1 MTAQPASPLP
11 APPSTLAQFDLSRRS
26 GLVTGAASG
35 IGLAY
40 AEVLAEAGAKV
51 TLTDIDGE
59 GAERAAARL
68 RDAGHDARSARVDV
82 RDLAAVAA
90 AFDGHVAAW
99 GGCDIAFANAGLD
112 VGNGFW
118 TPGDKRNPAGQ
129 IDAYDPERWDRSI
142 AINLT
147 GVFHTVREAARV
159 MKANEA
165 NGQRRGG
172 SIVITSSNAAEVNE
186 AIVGVPYMAA
196 KAGVKHFMRH
206 AAYELAAFGIRVNAI
221 APGPFV
227 TNIGDG
233 WVKKNPA
240 AKQAWDAL
248 VPVGRMAETYQIK
261 PLALLLAS
269 DAGSYM
275 TGSHVMIDG
284 GMQLGPVKPLVF
296 EE

>member
-1 MTAQPASPLP
+1 MK
-11 APPSTLAQFDLSRRS
+11 TLDQFDLTGRS

-51 TLTDIDGE
+51 TLTDIDAE
-59 GAERAAARL
+59 GAARECARL
-68 RDAGHDARSARVDV
+68 VDQGYEARWDSCDVSKLDQVAR
-82 RDLAAVAA
+82 
-90 AFDGHVAAW
+90 AFDHHVAAY
-99 GGCDIAFANAGLD
+99 GGCDVAFANAGLD

-118 TPGDKRNPAGQ
+118 TPEGQRNPDGQ
-129 IDAYDPERWDRSI
+129 IDVYDPDRWYKSI
-142 AINLT
+142 GINLN

-159 MKANEA
+159 MKANEK

-172 SIVITSSNAAEVNE
+172 AIVITSSNAAEVNE

-206 AAYELAAFGIRVNAI
+206 AAYELAAYGIRVNAI

-240 AKQAWDAL
+240 AKAAWDDL
-248 VPVGRMAETYQIK
+248 VPVGKMAETYQIK

-275 TGSHVMIDG
+275 TGAHVMIDG
-284 GMQLGPVKPLVF
+284 GMQLGPVKPLND
-296 EE
+296 

>member
-1 MTAQPASPLP
+1 MK
-11 APPSTLAQFDLSRRS
+11 TLEQFDIAGRS
-26 GLVTGAASG
+26 ALVTGAASG

-40 AEVLAEAGAKV
+40 AECMAEAGAKV

-59 GAERAAARL
+59 GAAREAQRL
-68 RDAGHDARSARVDV
+68 VDEGYEARFAICDV
-82 RDLAAVAA
+82 SDLAAVAR
-90 AFDGHVAAW
+90 AFDDHARAY

-112 VGNGFW
+112 VGGGFW
-118 TPGDKRNPAGQ
+118 TPEGARNPEGQ
-129 IDAYDPERWDRSI
+129 IDVYDPDRWYKSI
-142 AINLT
+142 GINLN

-159 MKANEA
+159 MKANE
-165 NGQRRGG
+165 GRGGRRGG
-172 SIVITSSNAAEVNE
+172 AIVITSSNAAEVNE

-206 AAYELAAFGIRVNAI
+206 AAYELAAYGIRVNAI

-240 AKQAWDAL
+240 AKKAWDEL

-269 DAGSYM
+269 DAGSYI
-275 TGSHVMIDG
+275 TGAHVMIDG
-284 GMQLGPVKPLVF
+284 GMQLGPVKPLND
-296 EE
+296 

>member
-1 MTAQPASPLP
+1 VK
-11 APPSTLAQFDLSRRS
+11 TLDQFDIRGRS
-26 GLVTGAASG
+26 ALVTGAASG

-40 AEVLAEAGAKV
+40 AECMAEAGARV
-51 TLTDIDGE
+51 TLADIDAE
-59 GAERAAARL
+59 GAEREAARL
-68 RDAGHDARSARVDV
+68 VVEGFEARWDACDV
-82 RDLAAVAA
+82 ADLDHVSR
-90 AFDGHVAAW
+90 AFDNHVAAY

-118 TPGDKRNPAGQ
+118 SPENTRNPAGQ
-129 IDAYDPERWDRSI
+129 IDVYPKDAWDKSI
-142 AINLT
+142 GINLT

-159 MKANEA
+159 MKANSE
-165 NGQRRGG
+165 RRGG

-240 AKQAWDAL
+240 AKAAWDEM
-248 VPVGRMAETYQIK
+248 VPVGKMAETYQIK

-284 GMQLGPVKPLVF
+284 GMQLGAVKPLD
-296 EE
+296 

>member
-1 MTAQPASPLP
+1 MTQPK
-11 APPSTLAQFDLSRRS
+11 TLDQFDLTGRS

-51 TLTDIDGE
+51 TITDVDAE
-59 GAERAAARL
+59 GAAREAQRL
-68 RDAGHDARSARVDV
+68 VDAGHDVRWDSCDV
-82 RDLAAVAA
+82 SELAQVAQ
-90 AFDGHVAAW
+90 AFDNHVAAF
-99 GGCDIAFANAGLD
+99 GGCDVAFANAGID

-118 TPGDKRNPAGQ
+118 TPEGNRNPEGQ
-129 IDAYDPERWDRSI
+129 IDVYDPERWYKSI
-142 AINLT
+142 GINLN

-206 AAYELAAFGIRVNAI
+206 SAYELAAYGIRVNAI

-240 AKQAWDAL
+240 AKKAWDEL

-275 TGSHVMIDG
+275 TGAHVMIDG
-284 GMQLGPVKPLVF
+284 GMQLGPIKPLND
-296 EE
+296 

>member
-1 MTAQPASPLP
+1 MSDPQED
-11 APPSTLAQFDLSRRS
+11 APGTLDQFDIRGRS
-26 GLVTGAASG
+26 ALVTGAASG

-40 AEVLAEAGAKV
+40 AECMAEAGAKV
-51 TLTDIDGE
+51 TLTDIDAAGVQRE
-59 GAERAAARL
+59 AARL
-68 RDAGHDARSARVDV
+68 NDAGYEARWASCDV
-82 RDLAAVAA
+82 TDLLEVSQ
-90 AFDGHVAAW
+90 AFNDHVAAY

-112 VGNGFW
+112 VGDGFW
-118 TPGDKRNPAGQ
+118 SPEDRRNPDGQ
-129 IDAYDPERWDRSI
+129 IDVYSKAKWDKSI
-142 AINLT
+142 DINLT

-159 MKANEA
+159 MKANEG
-165 NGQRRGG
+165 NGYRRGG

-206 AAYELAAFGIRVNAI
+206 SAYELAAFGIRVNAI

-240 AKQAWDAL
+240 AKQAWDKL

-275 TGSHVMIDG
+275 TGAHVMIDG
-284 GMQLGPVKPLVF
+284 GMQLGPVKPIDDD
-296 EE
+296 

>member
-1 MTAQPASPLP
+1 MK
-11 APPSTLAQFDLSRRS
+11 TLDQFDIRGRS
-26 GLVTGAASG
+26 ALVTGAASG

-40 AEVLAEAGAKV
+40 AECMAEAGAKV
-51 TLTDIDGE
+51 TLTDIDAT
-59 GAERAAARL
+59 GAEREAARL
-68 RDAGHDARSARVDV
+68 AGEGHEVRWAACDV
-82 RDLAAVAA
+82 SKLEQVAA
-90 AFDGHVAAW
+90 AFDGHVAAY

-118 TPGDKRNPAGQ
+118 SPENARNPAGQ
-129 IDAYDPERWDRSI
+129 IDVYPKEAWDKSI
-142 AINLT
+142 GINLT

-159 MKANEA
+159 MKANKE
-165 NGQRRGG
+165 RRGG

-206 AAYELAAFGIRVNAI
+206 AAYELAAYGIRVNAI

-240 AKQAWDAL
+240 AKAAWDEL
-248 VPVGRMAETYQIK
+248 VPVWRMAESRK
-261 PLALLLAS
+261 
-269 DAGSYM
+269 
-275 TGSHVMIDG
+275 
-284 GMQLGPVKPLVF
+284 
-296 EE
+296 

>member
-1 MTAQPASPLP
+1 MK
-11 APPSTLAQFDLSRRS
+11 TLDQFDLTGRS

-40 AEVLAEAGAKV
+40 AEVIAEAGAKV
-51 TLTDIDGE
+51 TLTDIDAE
-59 GAERAAARL
+59 GAAREAQRL
-68 RDAGHDARSARVDV
+68 CDEGYEARWDACDV
-82 RDLAAVAA
+82 SNLAQVAA
-90 AFDGHVAAW
+90 AFDNHVAAY

-118 TPGDKRNPAGQ
+118 GPDGKRNPEGQ
-129 IDAYDPERWDRSI
+129 IDVYDPDRWDKSI
-142 AINLT
+142 DINLS
-147 GVFHTVREAARV
+147 GVFRTVREAARV
-159 MKANEA
+159 MKANT
-165 NGQRRGG
+165 QRRGG
-172 SIVITSSNAAEVNE
+172 AIVITSSNAAEVNE

-206 AAYELAAFGIRVNAI
+206 AAYELAAYGIRVNAI
-221 APGPFV
+221 APGPFA

-240 AKQAWDAL
+240 AKKAWDEL

-275 TGSHVMIDG
+275 TGAHIMIDG
-284 GMQLGPVKPLVF
+284 GMQLGPVKPLNG
-296 EE
+296 

>member
-1 MTAQPASPLP
+1 MSGEPK
-11 APPSTLAQFDLSRRS
+11 TLDQFDLTGRS

-40 AEVLAEAGAKV
+40 AEVLAEAGARV
-51 TLTDIDGE
+51 TLTDIDAE
-59 GAERAAARL
+59 GAARECARL
-68 RDAGHDARSARVDV
+68 VDQGYEARWDSCDVSRLDEVAR
-82 RDLAAVAA
+82 
-90 AFDGHVAAW
+90 AFDHHVSAY
-99 GGCDIAFANAGLD
+99 GGCDVAFANAGLD

-118 TPGDKRNPAGQ
+118 TPEGARNPDGQ
-129 IDAYDPERWDRSI
+129 IDVYDPDRWYKSI
-142 AINLT
+142 GVNLN

-159 MKANEA
+159 MKKNTH
-165 NGQRRGG
+165 RRGG

-206 AAYELAAFGIRVNAI
+206 AAYELAAYGIRVNAI

-240 AKQAWDAL
+240 AKAAWDEL

-275 TGSHVMIDG
+275 TGAHVMIDG
-284 GMQLGPVKPLVF
+284 GMQLGPVKPLNG
-296 EE
+296 

>member
-1 MTAQPASPLP
+1 MTQPK
-11 APPSTLAQFDLSRRS
+11 TLDQFDLTGRS

-51 TLTDIDGE
+51 TITDVDAE
-59 GAERAAARL
+59 GAAREAQRL
-68 RDAGHDARSARVDV
+68 VDAGHDVRWDSCDV
-82 RDLAAVAA
+82 ADLAQVAQ
-90 AFDGHVAAW
+90 AFDNHVAAF
-99 GGCDIAFANAGLD
+99 GGCDVAFANAGID

-118 TPGDKRNPAGQ
+118 TPEGNRNPEGQ
-129 IDAYDPERWDRSI
+129 IDVYDPERWYKSI
-142 AINLT
+142 GINLN

-196 KAGVKHFMRH
+196 KAGIKHFMRH
-206 AAYELAAFGIRVNAI
+206 SAYELAAYGIRVNAI

-240 AKQAWDAL
+240 AKKAWDEL

-275 TGSHVMIDG
+275 TGAHVMIDG
-284 GMQLGPVKPLVF
+284 GMQLGPIKPLND
-296 EE
+296 

>member
-1 MTAQPASPLP
+1 VK
-11 APPSTLAQFDLSRRS
+11 TLDQFDVSGRS
-26 GLVTGAASG
+26 ALVTGAASG

-40 AEVLAEAGAKV
+40 AETMAEAGAKV
-51 TLTDIDGE
+51 TLTDIDGV
-59 GAERAAARL
+59 GAERETKRL
-68 RDAGHDARSARVDV
+68 ADLGHDVRWAICDV
-82 RDLAAVAA
+82 SDLAQVAA
-90 AFDGHVAAW
+90 AIDGHVAAY
-99 GGCDIAFANAGLD
+99 GGLDICFANAGLD

-118 TPGDKRNPAGQ
+118 TPAGDRNPEGQ
-129 IDAYDPERWDRSI
+129 IDVYDPERWYKSI
-142 AINLT
+142 GINLT
-147 GVFHTVREAARV
+147 GVFHTVREAARA
-159 MKANEA
+159 MKANEQT
-165 NGQRRGG
+165 GGRRGG

-206 AAYELAAFGIRVNAI
+206 AAFELAAYGIRVNAI

-233 WVKKNPA
+233 WVKKDPA
-240 AKQAWDAL
+240 AKKAWDEL
-248 VPVGRMAETYQIK
+248 CPLGRMAETYQIK

-284 GMQLGPVKPLVF
+284 GMQLGPIKPLNG
-296 EE
+296 

>member
-1 MTAQPASPLP
+1 VK
-11 APPSTLAQFDLSRRS
+11 TLDQFDIRGRS
-26 GLVTGAASG
+26 ALITGAASG

-40 AEVLAEAGAKV
+40 AECMAEAGARV
-51 TLTDIDGE
+51 TLADIDAE
-59 GAERAAARL
+59 GAEREAARL
-68 RDAGHDARSARVDV
+68 VGEGFEARWDACDVADLDQVAR
-82 RDLAAVAA
+82 
-90 AFDGHVAAW
+90 AFDNHVAAY

-118 TPGDKRNPAGQ
+118 RPANTRNPAGQ
-129 IDAYDPERWDRSI
+129 IDVYPKDAWDKSI
-142 AINLT
+142 GINLT

-159 MKANEA
+159 MKANTE
-165 NGQRRGG
+165 RRGG

-206 AAYELAAFGIRVNAI
+206 AAYELAAYGIRVNAI

-240 AKQAWDAL
+240 AKAAWDEM
-248 VPVGRMAETYQIK
+248 VPVGKMAETYQIK
-261 PLALLLAS
+261 PLALLLAT

-284 GMQLGPVKPLVF
+284 GMQLGAVKPLD
-296 EE
+296 

>member
-1 MTAQPASPLP
+1 MR
-11 APPSTLAQFDLSRRS
+11 TLDQFDIKGRS
-26 GLVTGAASG
+26 ALVTGAASG

-40 AEVLAEAGAKV
+40 AECMAEAGAKV
-51 TLTDIDGE
+51 TLTDIDAE
-59 GAERAAARL
+59 GAARETQRL
-68 RDAGHDARSARVDV
+68 VDEGYEARSGVCDV
-82 RDLAAVAA
+82 SKLSEVAKV
-90 AFDGHVAAW
+90 FDEHVAAY

-118 TPGDKRNPAGQ
+118 TPEGKRNPDGQ
-129 IDAYDPERWDRSI
+129 IDVYDPDRWYKSI
-142 AINLT
+142 GINLT

-159 MKANEA
+159 MKANGA
-165 NGQRRGG
+165 RGAKGNGRRGG

-196 KAGVKHFMRH
+196 KAGVKHLMRH
-206 AAYELAAFGIRVNAI
+206 AAYELAAYGIRVNAI

-240 AKQAWDAL
+240 AKAAWDEL
-248 VPVGRMAETYQIK
+248 VPVGRMAETWQIK

-284 GMQLGPVKPLVF
+284 GMQLGPVKPLDA
-296 EE
+296 

>member
-1 MTAQPASPLP
+1 MK
-11 APPSTLAQFDLSRRS
+11 TLDQFDLTGRS

-51 TLTDIDGE
+51 TLTDIDAE
-59 GAERAAARL
+59 GAARECARL
-68 RDAGHDARSARVDV
+68 VDQGFDARWDSCDVSKLDQVAR
-82 RDLAAVAA
+82 
-90 AFDGHVAAW
+90 AFDHHVAAY
-99 GGCDIAFANAGLD
+99 GGCDVAFANAGLD

-118 TPGDKRNPAGQ
+118 TPEGNRNPDGQ
-129 IDAYDPERWDRSI
+129 IDVYDPDRWYKSI
-142 AINLT
+142 GVNLN

-159 MKANEA
+159 MKANTH
-165 NGQRRGG
+165 RRGG

-206 AAYELAAFGIRVNAI
+206 AAYELAAYGIRVNAI

-240 AKQAWDAL
+240 AKAAWDDL
-248 VPVGRMAETYQIK
+248 VPVGKMAETYQIK

-275 TGSHVMIDG
+275 TGAHVMIDG
-284 GMQLGPVKPLVF
+284 GMQLGPVKPLND
-296 EE
+296 

>member
-1 MTAQPASPLP
+1 MR
-11 APPSTLAQFDLSRRS
+11 TLDQFDIAGRTA
-26 GLVTGAASG
+26 LVTGAASG

-40 AEVLAEAGAKV
+40 AECMAEAGAKV
-51 TLTDIDGE
+51 TLTDIDAA
-59 GAERAAARL
+59 GAEREAARL
-68 RDAGHDARSARVDV
+68 RSEGYETRAARCDV
-82 RDLAAVAA
+82 SKLEEVAA
-90 AFDGHVAAW
+90 AFDEHVAAW
-99 GGCDIAFANAGLD
+99 GGCDIVFANAGLD
-112 VGNGFW
+112 VGGGFW
-118 TPGDKRNPAGQ
+118 TPNNDRNPEGQ
-129 IDAYDPERWDRSI
+129 IDVYDPDRWYKSI
-142 AINLT
+142 GINLT
-147 GVFHTVREAARV
+147 GAFHTVREAARV
-159 MKANEA
+159 MKAHEST
-165 NGQRRGG
+165 GYRRGG

-206 AAYELAAFGIRVNAI
+206 AAYELAAYGIRVNAI

-240 AKQAWDAL
+240 AKKAWDEL
-248 VPVGRMAETYQIK
+248 CPLGSMAETYQIK

-284 GMQLGPVKPLVF
+284 GMQLGPIKPLND
-296 EE
+296 

>member
-1 MTAQPASPLP
+1 M
-11 APPSTLAQFDLSRRS
+11 
-26 GLVTGAASG
+26 
-35 IGLAY
+35 
-40 AEVLAEAGAKV
+40 AEAGAKV
-51 TLTDIDGE
+51 TLTDIDAA
-59 GAERAAARL
+59 GAEREAKRLQDEGYEARW
-68 RDAGHDARSARVDV
+68 DV
-82 RDLAAVAA
+82 CDVAQLDQVA
-90 AFDGHVAAW
+90 TAFDNHVAAY

-118 TPGDKRNPAGQ
+118 TPEGDRNPAGQ
-129 IDAYDPERWDRSI
+129 IDVYDPERWYKSI
-142 AINLT
+142 GINLT

-159 MKANEA
+159 MKATTH
-165 NGQRRGG
+165 RRGG
-172 SIVITSSNAAEVNE
+172 AIVITSSNAAEVNE

-206 AAYELAAFGIRVNAI
+206 AAYELAAYGIRVNAI

-240 AKQAWDAL
+240 AKKAWDEL

-269 DAGSYM
+269 DAGSYI
-275 TGSHVMIDG
+275 TGAHVMIDG
-284 GMQLGPVKPLVF
+284 GMQLGPVKPLG
-296 EE
+296 

>member
-1 MTAQPASPLP
+1 MK
-11 APPSTLAQFDLSRRS
+11 TLDQFDLTGRS

-51 TLTDIDGE
+51 TLTDIDAE
-59 GAERAAARL
+59 GAARECARL
-68 RDAGHDARSARVDV
+68 VDQGFEARWDSCDVSRLEDVAR
-82 RDLAAVAA
+82 
-90 AFDGHVAAW
+90 AFDHHVAAY
-99 GGCDIAFANAGLD
+99 GGCDVAFANAGLD

-118 TPGDKRNPAGQ
+118 TPEGTRNPEGQ
-129 IDAYDPERWDRSI
+129 IDVYDPDRWYKSI
-142 AINLT
+142 GINLN

-159 MKANEA
+159 MKANKA
-165 NGQRRGG
+165 RRGG

-206 AAYELAAFGIRVNAI
+206 AAYELAAYGIRVNAI

-240 AKQAWDAL
+240 AKAAWDEL
-248 VPVGRMAETYQIK
+248 VPVGKMAETYQIK

-275 TGSHVMIDG
+275 TGAHVMIDG
-284 GMQLGPVKPLVF
+284 GMQLGPVKPLNK
-296 EE
+296 

>member
-1 MTAQPASPLP
+1 MEGPK
-11 APPSTLAQFDLSRRS
+11 TLDQFDIKGRS
-26 GLVTGAASG
+26 ALVTGAASG

-40 AEVLAEAGAKV
+40 AECMAEAGAKV
-51 TLTDIDGE
+51 TLTDIDAE
-59 GAERAAARL
+59 GAEREAHRLVQAGYVVRWAAC
-68 RDAGHDARSARVDV
+68 DV
-82 RDLAAVAA
+82 SDLDQVAH
-90 AFDGHVAAW
+90 AFDEHVAAY

-118 TPGDKRNPAGQ
+118 SPENTRNPAGQ
-129 IDAYDPERWDRSI
+129 IDVYPKEAWDRSI
-142 AINLT
+142 GINLT

-159 MKANEA
+159 MKANE
-165 NGQRRGG
+165 GRGGRRGG
-172 SIVITSSNAAEVNE
+172 AIVITSSNAAEVNE

-206 AAYELAAFGIRVNAI
+206 AAYELAAYGIRVNAI

-240 AKQAWDAL
+240 AKRAWDEL

-275 TGSHVMIDG
+275 TGAHVMIDG
-284 GMQLGPVKPLVF
+284 GMQLGPVKPID
-296 EE
+296 

>member
-1 MTAQPASPLP
+1 MK
-11 APPSTLAQFDLSRRS
+11 TLDQFDIAGRS
-26 GLVTGAASG
+26 ALVTGAASG

-40 AEVLAEAGAKV
+40 AECMAEAGARV

-59 GAERAAARL
+59 GAAREARRL
-68 RDAGHDARSARVDV
+68 ADQGYDARWSPCDV
-82 RDLAAVAA
+82 ADLEQVAK
-90 AFDGHVAAW
+90 AFDDHVAAF

-118 TPGDKRNPAGQ
+118 SPEGDRNPAGQ
-129 IDAYDPERWDRSI
+129 IDVYDKWRWDKSI
-142 AINLT
+142 GINLT

-159 MKANEA
+159 MKANT
-165 NGQRRGG
+165 QRRGG
-172 SIVITSSNAAEVNE
+172 SIIVTSSNAAEVNE

-196 KAGVKHFMRH
+196 KAGVKHLMRH
-206 AAYELAAFGIRVNAI
+206 AAYELAAYGIRVNAI

-240 AKQAWDAL
+240 AKAAWDEL

-261 PLALLLAS
+261 PLNR
-269 DAGSYM
+269 
-275 TGSHVMIDG
+275 
-284 GMQLGPVKPLVF
+284 
-296 EE
+296 

>member
-1 MTAQPASPLP
+1 MK
-11 APPSTLAQFDLSRRS
+11 TLDQFDLTGRS

-40 AEVLAEAGAKV
+40 AEVLAEAGARV
-51 TLTDIDGE
+51 TLTDIDAE
-59 GAERAAARL
+59 GAARECARL
-68 RDAGHDARSARVDV
+68 VDQGYEARWDSCDVSRLDEVAR
-82 RDLAAVAA
+82 
-90 AFDGHVAAW
+90 AFDHHVAAY
-99 GGCDIAFANAGLD
+99 GGCDVAFANAGLD

-118 TPGDKRNPAGQ
+118 TPEGARNPDGQ
-129 IDAYDPERWDRSI
+129 IDVYDPDRWYKSI
-142 AINLT
+142 GVNLN

-159 MKANEA
+159 MKQNTH
-165 NGQRRGG
+165 RRGG

-206 AAYELAAFGIRVNAI
+206 AAYELAAYGIRVNAI

-240 AKQAWDAL
+240 AKAAWDEL

-275 TGSHVMIDG
+275 TGAHVMIDG
-284 GMQLGPVKPLVF
+284 GMQLGPVKPLNG
-296 EE
+296 

>member
-1 MTAQPASPLP
+1 MK
-11 APPSTLAQFDLSRRS
+11 TLDQFDLSGRS

-51 TLTDIDGE
+51 TLTDIDAE
-59 GAERAAARL
+59 GAAREAQRL
-68 RDAGHDARSARVDV
+68 ADEGHEVRWDV
-82 RDLAAVAA
+82 CDVSDLDQVAA
-90 AFDGHVAAW
+90 AFDAHVKAY
-99 GGCDIAFANAGLD
+99 GGCDVAFANAGLD
-112 VGNGFW
+112 VGDGFW
-118 TPGDKRNPAGQ
+118 TPEETRNPSGQ
-129 IDAYDPERWDRSI
+129 IDVYSKEKWDKSI
-142 AINLT
+142 GINLT

-159 MKANEA
+159 MKANEG
-165 NGQRRGG
+165 NGYRRGG

-240 AKQAWDAL
+240 AKEAWDKL

-275 TGSHVMIDG
+275 TGAHVMIDG
-284 GMQLGPVKPLVF
+284 GMQLGPIKPLND
-296 EE
+296 

>member
-1 MTAQPASPLP
+1 MSDPT
-11 APPSTLAQFDLSRRS
+11 TLDQFDITGRS
-26 GLVTGAASG
+26 ALVTGAASG

-40 AEVLAEAGAKV
+40 AEVMAEAGAKV
-51 TLTDIDGE
+51 TLADIDAE
-59 GAERAAARL
+59 GAEREAQRL
-68 RDAGHDARSARVDV
+68 RDEGYEAR
-82 RDLAAVAA
+82 AA
-90 AFDGHVAAW
+90 ACDVADLEQVAKAFDDHVAAF

-118 TPGDKRNPAGQ
+118 SPEDTRNPAGQ
-129 IDAYDPERWDRSI
+129 IDVYPKASWDKSI
-142 AINLT
+142 GINLT
-147 GVFHTVREAARV
+147 GCFHTVREAARV
-159 MKANEA
+159 MKANE
-165 NGQRRGG
+165 GRGRRRGG

-206 AAYELAAFGIRVNAI
+206 AAYELAAYGIRVNAI

-240 AKQAWDAL
+240 AKKAWDKM
-248 VPVGRMAETYQIK
+248 VPVGRIAETYQIK

-275 TGSHVMIDG
+275 TGAHVMIDG
-284 GMQLGPVKPLVF
+284 GMQLGPVKPLD
-296 EE
+296 

>member
-1 MTAQPASPLP
+1 MK
-11 APPSTLAQFDLSRRS
+11 TLEQFDIAGRS
-26 GLVTGAASG
+26 ALVTGAASG

-40 AEVLAEAGAKV
+40 AECMAEAGAKV

-59 GAERAAARL
+59 GAAREAQRL
-68 RDAGHDARSARVDV
+68 VDQGYEARFAICDVADLDQVAR
-82 RDLAAVAA
+82 
-90 AFDGHVAAW
+90 AFDDHVRAY

-112 VGNGFW
+112 VGGGFW
-118 TPGDKRNPAGQ
+118 TPEGARNPEGQ
-129 IDAYDPERWDRSI
+129 IDVYDPDRWYKSI
-142 AINLT
+142 GINLN

-159 MKANEA
+159 MKANE
-165 NGQRRGG
+165 GRGGRRGG
-172 SIVITSSNAAEVNE
+172 AIVITSSNAAEVNE

-206 AAYELAAFGIRVNAI
+206 AAYELAAYGIRVNAI

-233 WVKKNPA
+233 WVKKYPA
-240 AKQAWDAL
+240 AKKAWDDL

-269 DAGSYM
+269 DAGSYI
-275 TGSHVMIDG
+275 TGAHVMIDG
-284 GMQLGPVKPLVF
+284 GMQLGPVKPLNA
-296 EE
+296 